1 MERGRE
7 PEGGLV
13 DDVPPVSE
21 NAVGRAMHLI
31 FHRAGIDRGAGR
43 LDWCC
48 CLHR

>member
-1 MERGRE
+1 MELGRE

-13 DDVPPVSE
+13 EDVPPASE
-21 NAVGRAMHLI
+21 NAVGRATHVI
-31 FHRAGIDRGAGR
+31 FHRARTDCGAGR